1 MHAQAYPSPR
11 SNARLTRSRG
21 AAARTACTLPS
32 VGDHKLRELERRW
45 RETGAV
51 EHETAYLRE
60 RVRVGEL
67 TLDRLELAAL
77 AGSAACAAVLG
88 RGPGEAMLVRSE
100 LERVLLL
107 IGPARLARIAVAIA
121 RQGLSQWELSLE
133 FDGRPDMERIRSV
146 VCGAEALILGEFP
159 TAPED
164 QQSIVLSHRA
174 CLLAETA
181 SLREREAGTGT
192 HLLSMSLS
200 CLTWAG
206 KLDPASWGR
215 PLVNGLLEAGVS
227 LHSLPDPLRS
237 HVLKGVRDEV
247 LSWALEGSDPFQA
260 EENARRR
267 AELLQTA
274 QADGPA
280 PAGGQ
285 RPPRTL
291 ADLLGPPPRPIEDM
305 RRDYLG
311 PWP

>member
-133 FDGRPDMERIRSV
+133 
-146 VCGAEALILGEFP
+146 
-159 TAPED
+159 D
-164 QQSIVLSHRA
+164 QQSIVLSHRV

-215 PLVNGLLEAGVS
+215 PLVNGVLEAGVS
-227 LHSLPDPLRS
+227 LHSLPDPLSS

-247 LSWALEGSDPFQA
+247 LSWALEGSDPFQV